1 MYKIA
6 LWSSDGWVGTTQH
19 ATSLNTTTMPRFSEM
34 SRALEIVPLD
44 QLPLFKE
51 GDDLAGIIVSRAK
64 KLGVGIRNRDLV
76 VIGQKAVS
84 KAEGRIIDISKIS
97 PSARA
102 AKIAKRTGKSPGFV
116 EIVLKESSRVLRA
129 DKDAFIVGTKRG
141 ATCLNAGVDKSNVKG
156 DSTYALLPED
166 PDASARRLRKRIR
179 QLTGKQVAVVICDT
193 RSRPFRK
200 GQVEESIGVAGLS
213 PLVDYRGQKDLF
225 GYTLRLRNVA
235 LADELASA
243 AELVMGQGRERTPVT
258 IVRGLKRVKFQERAS
273 SRNLSVST
281 AEDLFR
287 DTL

>member
-1 MYKIA
+1 M
-6 LWSSDGWVGTTQH
+6 S
-19 ATSLNTTTMPRFSEM
+19 NTLTIT
-34 SRALEIVPLD
+34 PLS
-44 QLPLFKE
+44 QLPLLKK
-51 GDDLAGIIVSRAK
+51 GDDLAEIIVSRAK

-76 VIGQKAVS
+76 IIGQKAVS
-84 KAEGRIIDISKIS
+84 KAEGTIIDITKVS

-102 AKIAKRTGKSPGFV
+102 TEIAKKTGKSPGFV
-116 EIVLKESSRVLRA
+116 EIVLRESSKVLRA
-129 DKDAFIVGTKRG
+129 DKDAFIVRTMRG

-156 DSTYALLPED
+156 DTTYALLPED
-166 PDASARRLRKRIR
+166 PDASARQLRKRIR

-225 GYTLRLRNVA
+225 GYTLRFKNVA

>member
-1 MYKIA
+1 MV
-6 LWSSDGWVGTTQH
+6 LRRWVGTTQH
-19 ATSLNTTTMPRFSEM
+19 ATSLNTTTKPRFSEM
-34 SRALEIVPLD
+34 SRPLEIIPLN
-44 QLPLFKE
+44 QLPLLKK

-84 KAEGRIIDISKIS
+84 KAEGRIIDITDVS
-97 PSARA
+97 PLVRA
-102 AKIAKRTGKSPGFV
+102 IEIAKKTGKSPGFV
-116 EIVLKESSRVLRA
+116 EIVLRESSKVLRA
-129 DKDAFIVGTKRG
+129 DKDAFIVRTKRG
-141 ATCLNAGVDKSNVKG
+141 AICLNAGVDKSNVKG
-156 DSTYALLPED
+156 DTTYALLPED
-166 PDASARRLRKRIR
+166 PDASARQLRKRIR

-225 GYTLRLRNVA
+225 GYTLRFKNVA

-258 IVRGLKRVKFQERAS
+258 IVRGLTRVRFQDRVS
-273 SRNLSVST
+273 SRFLAVRPE
-281 AEDLFR
+281 EDLFKG
-287 DTL
+287 TL